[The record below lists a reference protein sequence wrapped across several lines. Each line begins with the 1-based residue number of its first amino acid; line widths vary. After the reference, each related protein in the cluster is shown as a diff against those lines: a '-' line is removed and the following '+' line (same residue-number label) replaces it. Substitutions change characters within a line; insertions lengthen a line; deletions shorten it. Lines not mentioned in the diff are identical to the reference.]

1 MIIRRIYATLTRGSD
16 YINLPQGALAKSQL
30 FSMSMLPFIF
40 SGLGIRDVEYVL
52 SEQCAST
59 LPCHSQASQLVSV
72 SLGARTPIVDACAPL
87 ERRRAMYNDQ
97 LLTSHAL
104 L

>member
-40 SGLGIRDVEYVL
+40 SGLGIRGSTCYQSNMHL
-52 SEQCAST
+52 LFLATRKLRSWSPCPWEQ
-59 LPCHSQASQLVSV
+59 
-72 SLGARTPIVDACAPL
+72 
-87 ERRRAMYNDQ
+87 ER
-97 LLTSHAL
+97 L
-104 L
+104 